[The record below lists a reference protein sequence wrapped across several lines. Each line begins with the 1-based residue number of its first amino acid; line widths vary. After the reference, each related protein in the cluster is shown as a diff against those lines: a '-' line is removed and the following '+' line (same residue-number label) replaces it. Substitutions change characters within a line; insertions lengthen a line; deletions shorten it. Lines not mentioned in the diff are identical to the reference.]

1 MDGGH
6 LSDRVS
12 LVEVSFATMGHLKR
26 QAPLRLGSHL
36 QSFDNLSDDRLGDQ
50 TATFVKIIR
59 IKIPFLLHF
68 FKEETQLCGARPKEI
83 LLISLP
89 ISVIQSFRMSMDLVV
104 VVALEC
110 SLLGKKD
117 LILPV
122 SFDPYYMLSFMLVD
136 KLNVSSHVARGYI
149 YQGYWHFIVK
159 LKL

>member
-50 TATFVKIIR
+50 TTTFVKIIR

-89 ISVIQSFRMSMDLVV
+89 ISMIQR
-104 VVALEC
+104 
-110 SLLGKKD
+110 
-117 LILPV
+117 
-122 SFDPYYMLSFMLVD
+122 
-136 KLNVSSHVARGYI
+136 
-149 YQGYWHFIVK
+149 
-159 LKL
+159 